1 MKLDSRQVQQPEVW
15 SLDIQS
21 ETRSFRE
28 PDPFQFTLLLTLLV
42 MTYFIKTYLIQM
54 YKDCTGSQLLGAVK
68 TIYFTLQSVAW
79 FGAWECWFLWEHQDL
94 WGMGWLLFVWLF
106 AVALECCE
114 LCRLWEQW
122 GCAGTRPG
130 SFLSC
135 AWEGD
140 AILWLVILVGAWG
153 RLYLYSTELCAINR
167 KKFSDLE
174 GGLISLT
181 IFLIFMF
188 CHLGFFSSCLLRFAH
203 LV

>member
-1 MKLDSRQVQQPEVW
+1 MKLDSRRVQQPEVW

-21 ETRSFRE
+21 ETCSFRE
-28 PDPFQFTLLLTLLV
+28 PDPFQFTLLPTLLV
-42 MTYFIKTYLIQM
+42 MTYFIFIKTYLIQM
-54 YKDCTGSQLLGAVK
+54 YKDCTGSQLLRAVK
-68 TIYFTLQSVAW
+68 SIYFTLQSVAW

-122 GCAGTRPG
+122 GRAGTRAG

-140 AILWLVILVGAWG
+140 TKCYSLVGDTGWSM
-153 RLYLYSTELCAINR
+153 REI
-167 KKFSDLE
+167 
-174 GGLISLT
+174 
-181 IFLIFMF
+181 IFIQHRIM
-188 CHLGFFSSCLLRFAH
+188 CDQQEKN
-203 LV
+203 